1 MLKIRIEICDLQVV
15 AICEI
20 ISNKQTR
27 KIEKRGKNKRNFRN
41 IKTIKITTLLILLKK
56 S

>member
-27 KIEKRGKNKRNFRN
+27 NIEK
-41 IKTIKITTLLILLKK
+41 LIIEISETYKL
-56 S
+56 